1 VIKRRSFPIRKL
13 FFLLSSVN
21 AASAGSFASL
31 FVRRQSSRTQPASL
45 DTEAER
51 GKNMSLSIVTNI
63 GSLVATNALTN
74 NQNALNQS
82 IAQLSSGKRINN
94 AADDPA
100 GLAIALQMSGLLGGL
115 NQAQSNTA
123 NDNALMQTADGA
135 LANIGNLLT
144 TMQQLATEAADAP
157 LNSSQLGDLNSQ
169 YQTLYGQINS
179 IAQGASFN
187 NVSLLNG
194 NTLTFQTGA
203 TNAAT
208 SQVDVALPTISAAGL
223 LGITLPGQGT
233 AINFTQGAGQNA
245 ELVAPSGDG
254 VSVGATAAYTAAGS
268 AANVAAATATNSELN
283 TNNVPASVTITLQ
296 SSSAG
301 SSGTLGT
308 DNLTFLVQDSNGQTG
323 TVVLGA
329 NQAAINNVDGLGFDL
344 NLGTSG
350 TTVFNVGDKIALTFG
365 APGAAST
372 LTTQANA
379 QQAITATNN
388 ALATLAQDRATVGS
402 GEQELSTVSANLQTY
417 SQNLTSALSNIQD
430 ANIASTFA
438 KFTQQSV
445 LQQANVQVLRQADSL
460 PQNLLTLFQ

>member
-1 VIKRRSFPIRKL
+1 
-13 FFLLSSVN
+13 
-21 AASAGSFASL
+21 
-31 FVRRQSSRTQPASL
+31 
-45 DTEAER
+45 
-51 GKNMSLSIVTNI
+51 MSLSILTNI
-63 GSLVATNALTN
+63 GALMSTNALTN

-82 IAQLSSGKRINN
+82 IEELSSGKSINT
-94 AADDPA
+94 AADNPA
-100 GLAIALQMSGLLGGL
+100 GLAIAMQMSGLLGGL
-115 NQAQSNTA
+115 NQAQSNTT
-123 NDNALMQTADGA
+123 NDSALMQTSDGA

-144 TMQQLATEAADAP
+144 TMQQLATEAADGS
-157 LNSSQLGDLNSQ
+157 LDSTQLGDLNSQ

-194 NTLTFQTGA
+194 STLTFQTGA
-203 TNAAT
+203 TNTAD
-208 SQVDVALPTISAAGL
+208 SQVQVALPTITAAGL

-233 AINFTQGAGQNA
+233 AINFTQGSGQNA
-245 ELVAPSGDG
+245 TLVAPSADP
-254 VSVGATAAYTAAGS
+254 VSVGATAAFTAAGS

-301 SSGTLGT
+301 NSGTLGT

-323 TVVLGA
+323 TVTLGA
-329 NQAAINNVDGLGFDL
+329 NQAAIDNVDGLGFDL
-344 NLGTSG
+344 NLGTSAS
-350 TTVFNVGDKIALTFG
+350 TVFNVGDAITLNLG

-372 LTTQANA
+372 LTTQASA

-402 GEQELSTVSANLQTY
+402 TEQELSTVSGNLQTY

-430 ANIASTFA
+430 ANIASTYA
-438 KFTQQSV
+438 QFTQQSV
-445 LQQANVQVLRQADSL
+445 LEQTNVQVLRQAESL
-460 PQNLLTLFQ
+460 PQNLLALFQ

>member
-1 VIKRRSFPIRKL
+1 MIKRRSFMIRK
-13 FFLLSSVN
+13 FSFLLPSAN
-21 AASAGSFASL
+21 AASAGSSTSF
-31 FVRRQSSRTQPASL
+31 FVRRQSSRTQSASL

-51 GKNMSLSIVTNI
+51 GREMSLSILTNI
-63 GSLVATNALTN
+63 GALDATNALSN
-74 NQNALNQS
+74 NQNELNQS
-82 IAQLSSGKRINN
+82 IAQLSSGKRINT

-123 NDNALMQTADGA
+123 NDSALMQTADGA

-157 LNSSQLGDLNSQ
+157 INSTQLGDLNSQ

-194 NTLTFQTGA
+194 STLTFQTGA
-203 TNAAT
+203 TNTAT
-208 SQVDVALPTISAAGL
+208 SQVDVVLPTISAAGL

-245 ELVAPSGDG
+245 ELVAPSGDP
-254 VSVGATAAYTAAGS
+254 VTIGATAAFTAAGS
-268 AANVAAATATNSELN
+268 PANVAAAAATNSELN

-329 NQAAINNVDGLGFDL
+329 NQAAIDNVDGLGFDL
-344 NLGTSG
+344 GLGTSG
-350 TTVFNVGDKIALTFG
+350 TTVFNVGDKISLTFG

-372 LTTQANA
+372 LTTQASA

-388 ALATLAQDRATVGS
+388 ALATLAQDRASVGS

-460 PQNLLTLFQ
+460 PQNLLALFQ